1 MRNFF
6 ILFTILLITSCAQ
19 NPQEKLAE
27 AIDRALTHL
36 SAGDCDAAIDV
47 LEDSESDGDDPVY
60 IQVLSSA
67 YACKSD
73 FDEVAFISD
82 DLSAIDTTSSNTIL
96 ASLTKM
102 SLSTET
108 AADSANYT
116 NIRTAINTILNS
128 TTTIGQVARTTK
140 FGTRKAG
147 DLGVQ
152 ALILNIVN
160 MGKFLHYYGNVN
172 ASGVKGGGSGT
183 NSCFLNYNDPRA
195 QALTGVST
203 GACTVDNDGSAD
215 LDQSTATGKRRI
227 CEGAMLLTNTIDILD
242 NLDLSNS
249 STLSKLEDIST
260 QVNSFKTAATAA
272 GLGTIVNMTSQ
283 SVCETYL
290 QTPAQL
296 LDMEYFYA
304 LVFESGLQ

>member
-1 MRNFF
+1 MRNFL
-6 ILFTILLITSCAQ
+6 ILFIILFVTSCAQ

-27 AIDRALTHL
+27 SIDRALTYL
-36 SAGDCDAAIDV
+36 STGKCDAAIAV
-47 LEDSESDGDDPVY
+47 LEDSGSDGKDPVY

-67 YACKSD
+67 YACKSG
-73 FDEVAFISD
+73 FDEIEFISD
-82 DLSAIDTTSSNTIL
+82 DLSAIDTTSSATIM

-108 AADSANYT
+108 AADSSDYVS
-116 NIRTAINTILNS
+116 IRTAINTILNS
-128 TTTIGQVARTTK
+128 TTTVGQVARTTQ

-160 MGKFLHYYGNVN
+160 LGKFLHYYGNVDAN
-172 ASGVKGGGSGT
+172 GVKGGGSGT

-215 LDQSTATGKRRI
+215 LDQATAAGKRRI
-227 CEGAMLLTNTIDILD
+227 CEGTMLLTNTIDILD

-260 QVNSFKTAATAA
+260 QVNTFKTAATAA
-272 GLGTIVNMTSQ
+272 GLGTIINMTSQ
-283 SVCETYL
+283 SDCETYL

-304 LVFESGLQ
+304 LVFETGLQ